1 MSEDMKPIA
10 KMELSGVAGSPSH
23 THSHGRTQSDFL
35 TQLIGGDFPQLTFSP
50 EECSKEVILTQALW
64 GDRPQSHAQSLSARK
79 RWFKYYLT
87 QLFER
92 DLPFLGHF
100 EKKTA
105 MEILHEVCLNS
116 GLSVNYKALAK
127 HLGVDYRTAARYVA
141 ALQDLSVVKAI
152 PAWRNS
158 LFNQFS
164 TSPTLYATD
173 TRLMT
178 AVLGHHDTDHLTA
191 WARRHPKADLI
202 GHLTKTWVFNQLA
215 PVASASS
222 EWKIFHLR
230 VSQRHKID
238 FVLENEQGELIVLT
252 VRAFESMSTKDFNSI
267 DWFKKYAGD
276 KVLASAVLYMGQ
288 TVRDFGD
295 GKWAVPMCLLP
306 NPVKI
311 VNQCTT
317 ST

>member
-1 MSEDMKPIA
+1 
-10 KMELSGVAGSPSH
+10 MELSGVAGSPSH
-23 THSHGRTQSDFL
+23 AHSHGRTQSDFL

-50 EECSKEVILTQALW
+50 EECSKEMILAQALW
-64 GDRPQSHAQSLSARK
+64 GGCPQSYAQSLSARK
-79 RWFKYYLT
+79 KWFKSYLT

-92 DLPFLGHF
+92 DLPFLGNF

-105 MEILHEVCLNS
+105 MEILYNVCLYS

-127 HLGVDYRTAARYVA
+127 HLGVDYRTAARYVT

-152 PAWRNS
+152 PAWSGS
-158 LFNQFS
+158 LFDQLS

-178 AVLGHHDTDHLTA
+178 AVLGHHDPIHLIG

-202 GHLTKTWVFNQLA
+202 ERLTKTRALNQLA
-215 PVASASS
+215 SAVSTSS
-222 EWKIFHLR
+222 KWNIFHLS
-230 VSQRHKID
+230 VSQRQKID
-238 FVLENEQGELIVLT
+238 FVLENEQSELVLLT

-276 KVLASAVLYMGQ
+276 KVLTSAVLYMGQ